1 MKAPVSLSFD
11 ELLAV
16 LAKARA
22 HRLRDWVMLLFLFW
36 HGLRVSELV
45 RSSSRQAGLFF
56 TPEKAAER
64 CQQLGEGAAVTE
76 VMRRVKGKPRRCYLV
91 TSARPIAR
99 PGMTFGAVVS
109 GEVTVRRL
117 KRSLKTIQGLE
128 EHENPLLNEKLAWE
142 AWLSQSPL
150 LGKKGA
156 AAAEGS
162 RGKKA
167 VEEMQQNEIL
177 LHFAPNQRV
186 FGISR
191 SQLFRIWQ
199 RYATEAGLPPRK
211 RHPHCAKHT
220 LGTLLSDAGVPLPQ
234 IQIRLGH
241 ADLGSTGKYTLPKED
256 DVSRAVGKAIRGL
269 SAATSI

>member
-1 MKAPVSLSFD
+1 
-11 ELLAV
+11 LLAI
-16 LAKARA
+16 LGKARE

-56 TPEKAAER
+56 TREKAHER
-64 CQQLGEGAAVTE
+64 IQQLGDGAAVQE
-76 VMRRVKGKPRRCYLV
+76 VKRRIKGKPRMCYLV
-91 TSARPIAR
+91 TTALAIAR
-99 PGMTFGAVVS
+99 PGMTFGAVTS

-117 KRSLKTIQGLE
+117 KRSLKTTQGIE

-142 AWLSQSPL
+142 EWLSQAPL

-156 AAAEGS
+156 AAAGNH
-162 RGKKA
+162 RGKRPSA
-167 VEEMQQNEIL
+167 EMQQNEIL
-177 LHFAPNQRV
+177 LHFAPNERV

-269 SAATSI
+269 SAG